1 VQELLDKTEPDH
13 PDVPGL
19 RMALEKVSEM
29 ATLVNS
35 SLRETEN
42 AKKMMDLRK
51 SVSGLQ
57 QLEAPGRALVREGAA
72 SLIKPRKP
80 YRCILFNDLLVFAE
94 RVEVHAGARRAD
106 AGAGAGAGVGPGRCC

>member
-1 VQELLDKTEPDH
+1 M
-13 PDVPGL
+13 PGL
-19 RMALEKVSEM
+19 RIAFEKVSEM

-35 SLRETEN
+35 SLRDTEN
-42 AKKMMDLRK
+42 AKRMTDLRK

-57 QLEAPGRALVREGAA
+57 QLEAPGRSLVREGAA

-94 RVEVHAGARRAD
+94 RVEARYE
-106 AGAGAGAGVGPGRCC
+106 